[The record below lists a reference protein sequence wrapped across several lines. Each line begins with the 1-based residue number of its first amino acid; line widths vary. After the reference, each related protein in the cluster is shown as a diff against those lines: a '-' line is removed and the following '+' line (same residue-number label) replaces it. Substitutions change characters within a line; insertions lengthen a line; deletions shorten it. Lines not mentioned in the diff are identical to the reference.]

1 MERLRSS
8 GPAVQALLS
17 GFWAGLSLLVE
28 GGLLH
33 PIPSAS
39 SEANANT
46 KARDFM
52 VFSPKEQII
61 RE

>member
-1 MERLRSS
+1 
-8 GPAVQALLS
+8 LLS